1 MKKIFMMMAL
11 VAMTL
16 TASAQDLKTFNG
28 KLFSCQYPADFTAL
42 DQYAD
47 ESFSAETDDRLSSF
61 SVTVMNQN
69 LTPQQMKEW
78 IDYMKKDSEYS
89 PWKVVGQGEIKG
101 KQVSVRSEREKEN
114 DEGEMVTLV
123 RYSFRLGTLGKKSF
137 IGELKFQKTDE
148 AKYKPLVDKII
159 ASCKAK

>member
-1 MKKIFMMMAL
+1 MKKIFVMMAL
-11 VAMTL
+11 MAMTL
-16 TASAQDLKTFNG
+16 TVSAQDLKTFNG